1 MNSKKRIIFH
11 AFNVGCFFLNIQLQ
25 ELHSEDDI
33 KQSNGSSPLPTDAET
48 RSPSPISISSSET
61 SSIMQKLK
69 KMRSRMDEK

>member
-1 MNSKKRIIFH
+1 MLLMLVFF
-11 AFNVGCFFLNIQLQ
+11 FNIHLQ
-25 ELHSEDDI
+25 ELHSEDDV
-33 KQSNGSSPLPTDAET
+33 KQSNGSSLLLTDAET

>member
-1 MNSKKRIIFH
+1 MLLMLVFF
-11 AFNVGCFFLNIQLQ
+11 FNIYLQ
-25 ELHSEDDI
+25 ELHSEDDV
-33 KQSNGSSPLPTDAET
+33 KQSNGSSLLLTDAET

>member
-1 MNSKKRIIFH
+1 ML
-11 AFNVGCFFLNIQLQ
+11 VLQ

-33 KQSNGSSPLPTDAET
+33 KQSNASSPLPTDTET